1 MPIPDLVYSDPNLR
15 VYVRGVRETVKA
27 LEQAGADAQDLKDV
41 FIKAGNIVQRA
52 TKVPQR
58 TGKLAASIRIT
69 KAKNRAGIKA
79 GGARVPYAVAIS
91 FGRYFPTTGTR
102 IPGTYFFREAI
113 RAKRG
118 QVLQTIVGGLE
129 KLFKKYDL
137 GDPPIRITSY
147 TVKPREN

>member
-15 VYVRGVRETVKA
+15 VYVRGLRETVKA

-41 FIKAGNIVQRA
+41 FIKAGNIVLRA

-58 TGKLAASIRIT
+58 TGKLAASLRIT

-79 GGARVPYAVAIS
+79 GGARVPYATAIS

-102 IPGTYFFREAI
+102 TKGTFFFKEAI
-113 RAKRG
+113 RNKRG

-129 KLFKKYDL
+129 KLFKKHNL
-137 GDPPIRITSY
+137 GDPPIQITSY
-147 TVKPREN
+147 TVKN

>member
-41 FIKAGNIVQRA
+41 FTRAGNIVLRA

-58 TGKLAASIRIT
+58 TGKLAQSLRIT
-69 KAKNRAGIKA
+69 KTKNRSGIRA
-79 GGARVPYAVAIS
+79 GGARVPYAPANH
-91 FGRYFPTTGTR
+91 FGRYFPATGTR
-102 IPGTYFFREAI
+102 VQGSLFFKKAI
-113 RAKRG
+113 SAKRG
-118 QVLQTIVGGLE
+118 EVLQTIVGGLE
-129 KLFKKYDL
+129 KLFKKYNL

-147 TVKPREN
+147 KLKN